1 VTRIRVPYA
10 GVATRGVALAI
21 DCALSQGIFV
31 VGAALAGLVGSL
43 VGEVRPGWIVPTAL
57 TVGWAVTV
65 ATYFVAFWTTTGQTP
80 GMRLMHVRVVA
91 RDGTLLRPGRALV
104 RLAGLLLA
112 IVPLFAGFL
121 PALVDDRRRALPDL
135 LAATVVVYADIQVT
149 AADVVPGAS
158 LVADE
163 MSGQPS

>member
-10 GVATRGVALAI
+10 GIATRGVALAI
-21 DCALSQGIFV
+21 DCALAQGIVV
-31 VGAALAGLVGSL
+31 VGAAVAGLIGSL

-57 TVGWAVTV
+57 AVGWALTV
-65 ATYFVAFWTTTGQTP
+65 ATYFIAFWTTTGQTP

-91 RDGTLLRPGRALV
+91 RDGTALGPGRALV

-135 LAATVVVYADIQVT
+135 LAGTVVVYADMDLT
-149 AADVVPGAS
+149 AEDLEPGAS
-158 LVADE
+158 LVADH